1 MIKPPKSPDE
11 AQRLAA
17 LQEYQILDTPPE
29 LAYDDITFLA
39 SKICGTP
46 IAAISLV
53 DRNRQWFKSK
63 IGLDAEET
71 SRDIAFCAH
80 AILDKTQPLV
90 VEDARRDERF
100 VDNPLVTGD
109 LSIRFYA
116 GNPLITSEGHALGT
130 LCVIDQQPRQL
141 TDDERH
147 ALAILSREVVSQ
159 LELRRALRELDRT
172 RVQQL
177 ELKDRFL
184 SHVSHELRSPLTV
197 IFQFVTILLD
207 GIAGKLTSEQK
218 EYLEII
224 DRNAK
229 QLRMMI
235 GDLVEV
241 TRAKTGKV
249 SLERDALS
257 IKPVLTEVIQSL
269 QVSAAEKNVEL
280 SSIIDSKLPL
290 VHADLNRVRQI
301 LVNLVENALKF
312 TPDGGTISVNATT
325 CPDTSDMVQVSVA
338 DSGCGIAS
346 DECDRIFEQLYQVQD
361 QRPEARKGLG
371 LGLFISNDLVSRHG
385 GRMWVE
391 SEPGHGTTF
400 YFTLPAISLMD
411 CVYEFLSM
419 RDINAGPLS
428 LVSIELSQP
437 GAAHDI
443 PTGDDVAEW
452 AWAELCECL
461 TDEHLILPAGDWTD
475 SRQAVFV
482 LVADAPEKAAQL
494 SSDILNWLNAAKIRA
509 GHDLQIEAATQTI
522 PFRIEK
528 NADLRDTIASAVVR
542 TIDDLVLGSE
552 SRGAA

>member
-1 MIKPPKSPDE
+1 MIKPPKPPDE

-17 LQEYQILDTPPE
+17 LHEYQILDTPPE

-39 SKICGTP
+39 AKICGTP

-53 DRNRQWFKSK
+53 DRNRQWFKS
-63 IGLDAEET
+63 IVGLDAKET
-71 SRDIAFCAH
+71 PRDIAFCAH

-90 VEDARRDERF
+90 VEDARHDERF
-100 VDNPLVTGD
+100 MDNPLVTGD

-116 GNPLITSEGHALGT
+116 GNPLVTSEGHALGT
-130 LCVIDQQPRQL
+130 LCVIDQQPRRL

-159 LELRRALRELDRT
+159 LELRRALRDLDRT
-172 RVQQL
+172 RVQEL
-177 ELKDRFL
+177 ELKDKFL

-207 GIAGKLTSEQK
+207 GIAGELTSEQK
-218 EYLEII
+218 EYLEIV

-241 TRAKTGKV
+241 TRTKTGKV

-257 IKPVLTEVIQSL
+257 IKCVLTEVIQSL
-269 QVSAAEKNVEL
+269 QISAAEKNVEL
-280 SSIIDSKLPL
+280 SSVIDSKLPL
-290 VHADLNRVRQI
+290 AHADLVRVRQVI
-301 LVNLVENALKF
+301 VNLVENALKF
-312 TPDGGTISVNATT
+312 TPDAGTISVNATT
-325 CPDTSDMVQVSVA
+325 CPDTLDMIQVSVA
-338 DSGCGIAS
+338 DSGCGIAP

-361 QRPEARKGLG
+361 KRPEARKGLG
-371 LGLFISNDLVSRHG
+371 LGLFISNDLVCRHG

-411 CVYEFLSM
+411 WVHEFLST
-419 RDINAGPLS
+419 RGIKTGPLS
-428 LVSIELSQP
+428 LVSVEIPQP
-437 GAAHDI
+437 RAAHDN
-443 PTGDDVAEW
+443 PAGDDIVEW
-452 AWAELCECL
+452 AWATLCECI
-461 TDEHLILPAGDWTD
+461 TDEHLVLPLGDWTD

-482 LVADAPEKAAQL
+482 LVADNPDKAAQL
-494 SSDILNWLNAAKIRA
+494 SSDILGWLNAAMIRA
-509 GHDLQIEAATQTI
+509 GHDLQIETAPQTI

-528 NADLRDTIASAVVR
+528 DADPYNTMASAVVR
-542 TIDDLVLGSE
+542 TIDELVLGSE
-552 SRGAA
+552 TRGAA